1 MPNDPQLSRME
12 NAWLKFVRNL
22 RDVLVVQSDDRPL
35 DQYLAF
41 RDQVLELVESQ
52 DFLAELK
59 AVWTESTAEGYTKP
73 TQQQVSQRRVVGL
86 ALLELESSAHEAEIA
101 KGIPTTDI
109 EQRKIWFR
117 KALGR
122 ASTVAGSVKD
132 IFEDFIKNYPLLK
145 GGITLF
151 RELLNLFK

>member
-52 DFLAELK
+52 DFLAE
-59 AVWTESTAEGYTKP
+59 
-73 TQQQVSQRRVVGL
+73 
-86 ALLELESSAHEAEIA
+86 
-101 KGIPTTDI
+101 
-109 EQRKIWFR
+109 
-117 KALGR
+117 
-122 ASTVAGSVKD
+122 
-132 IFEDFIKNYPLLK
+132 DFIKNYPLLK